1 MTTQQWRK
9 VSPAA
14 LAAIGLAALCG
25 APGTSTVA
33 GQAKPAPFAFTDAQA
48 NHGGQVYQAGC
59 EGCHGAGLTG
69 GPGGPALSTPVFR
82 SKWRTGTTDALF
94 TYLREKMPPQAP
106 GSLIDQ
112 DYVDV
117 LAYLARANGAKPSG
131 TSAQPSGLAAT
142 SLADNWP
149 AERRQGPPLPQLFI
163 EDPTAQAALKARA
176 ERMRKLT
183 PVTDEMLRNPP
194 KGEWLH
200 WRRTYDAQGFSD
212 LDQITREN
220 VGRLGV
226 AWSWSL
232 APGVNEITPLVHEG
246 VLFAASA
253 GTLEALDAATG
264 DALWK
269 YARPG
274 AGAPAA
280 TPGFNTPFVRNL
292 GIYGEMVFLAGSRNV
307 TAINMRDGK
316 MVWDRQFADTTANI
330 SFTAGP
336 LVARGKLFQGMSNCN
351 VGFPGGCFLLAIDAA
366 TGREVW
372 RFNTIARPGALGGD
386 TWNGV
391 PLEQRTGGAIWT
403 APSYDPDLDLVYS
416 GVGQTYK
423 AEVLLQ
429 GEPGKPGYNDGL
441 FTNSTLALRP
451 ETGELVW
458 HYQHMGREVW
468 DLDWVFERTLA
479 TLNVNGKPRK
489 TVTTAGKMALFDT
502 LDAAT
507 GQYLFSYDSGIQNLV
522 VGIDPKTGAKQIA
535 VELEPRPNVI
545 RTVCPSASGG
555 GRNWPATSFNPKTG
569 ILFVPSNETCMPFM
583 YSPTPGAVMDIAVFA
598 TPKEGGDGMV
608 GRVQAVDLATRKT
621 LWTRRERAPHSSAV
635 LATAGGVVFEGSRD
649 RWFRAL
655 DDRTGKVL
663 WQVRLNAPPSS
674 YPISYSVNGVQ
685 YVAVTAGGGR
695 TYDVNGGA
703 LTPEVLAPASGTTL
717 WVFRLPPSSGTA
729 R

>member
-1 MTTQQWRK
+1 MHVARTWWRRGAGA
-9 VSPAA
+9 VA
-14 LAAIGLAALCG
+14 LGCLAALTAVSG
-25 APGTSTVA
+25 QVKPG
-33 GQAKPAPFAFTDAQA
+33 PFTFTDAQA
-48 NHGGQVYQAGC
+48 DHGAQVYRASC
-59 EGCHGAGLTG
+59 EGCHGGGLTG

-82 SKWRTGTTDALF
+82 GKWRTQPGTALF
-94 TYLREKMPPQAP
+94 SFLREKMPPQAP
-106 GSLIDQ
+106 GSLSDQ

-117 LAYLARANGAKPSG
+117 LSYLVRANGAKAAGPP
-131 TSAQPSGLAAT
+131 AQPAGLAAV

-149 AERRQGPPLPQLFI
+149 AERRQGPPLPQLFV
-163 EDPTAQAALKARA
+163 EDATAQAALKARA
-176 ERMRKLT
+176 TRMRALT
-183 PVTDEMLRNPP
+183 PVTDAMLRNPP

-212 LDQITREN
+212 LDQISREN
-220 VGRLGV
+220 VSRLGV

-232 APGVNEITPLVHEG
+232 APGVNEITPLMHDG

-253 GTLEALDAATG
+253 GTLEALDAASG
-264 DALWK
+264 EPLWR

-274 AGAPAA
+274 AAPGA
-280 TPGFNTPFVRNL
+280 TPGFGTPFVRNL
-292 GIYGEMVFLAGSRNV
+292 GIYGDMVFLAGNRNV

-316 MVWDRQFADTTANI
+316 MVWDRPFADEKSNI

-336 LVARGKLFQGMSNCN
+336 LVAQGKLFQGMSNCN
-351 VGFPGGCFLLAIDAA
+351 VGYPGGCFLLAIDAA

-372 RFNTIARPGALGGD
+372 RFNTIARPGQTGGD
-386 TWNGV
+386 TWNGA
-391 PLEQRTGGAIWT
+391 PAEKRTGGAIWT
-403 APSYDPDLDLVYS
+403 APSYDPDLNLIYS

-423 AEVLLQ
+423 AEVLLE
-429 GEPGKPGYNDGL
+429 GTPGKPGYNDAL

-451 ETGELVW
+451 DTGELVW

-479 TLNVNGKPRK
+479 TVTVDGKPRR

-507 GQYLFSYDSGIQNLV
+507 GKYLFSYDSGIQNLV
-522 VGIDPKTGAKQIA
+522 VAIDAQTGAKRIST
-535 VELEPRPNVI
+535 ELEPKANVI

-555 GRNWPATSFNPKTG
+555 GRNWPATSFNPKSG
-569 ILFVPSNETCMPFM
+569 VLFVPSNETCMPYM

-621 LWTRRERAPHSSAV
+621 LWTRRDRAPHSSAV
-635 LATAGGVVFEGSRD
+635 LATAGGLVFEGSRD

-674 YPISYSVNGVQ
+674 YPITYSVNGVQ

-703 LTPEVLAPASGTTL
+703 LTPEILAPASGTTL
-717 WVFRLPPSSGTA
+717 WVFRLPATGAAT

>member
-1 MTTQQWRK
+1 MRIMQRRWRTLG
-9 VSPAA
+9 AA
-14 LAAIGLAALCG
+14 VLAASGLAATFTAVSG
-25 APGTSTVA
+25 QVKPG
-33 GQAKPAPFAFTDAQA
+33 PFTFTDAQA
-48 NHGGQVYQAGC
+48 TRGARLYEASCQ
-59 EGCHGAGLTG
+59 GCHGAGLTG

-82 SKWRTGTTDALF
+82 GRWRTQPGDALF
-94 TYLREKMPPQAP
+94 TFMREKMPPQAP
-106 GSLIDQ
+106 GSLSDQ

-117 LAYLARANGAKPSG
+117 MAYLVRANGVKATGPA
-131 TSAQPSGLAAT
+131 AQPAALAAM

-163 EDPTAQAALKARA
+163 EDASAQAALRARA

-183 PVTDEMLRNPP
+183 PVTDGMLRNPP
-194 KGEWLH
+194 RGEWLH

-212 LDQITREN
+212 LDQVNRDN

-232 APGVNEITPLVHEG
+232 TPGVNEITPLVHDG

-264 DALWK
+264 DPLWR

-274 AGAPAA
+274 TAAPGA
-280 TPGFNTPFVRNL
+280 TPGFSTPFVRNL
-292 GIYGEMVFLAGSRNV
+292 GIYGEMIYLAGGRNV
-307 TAINMRDGK
+307 TAVNMRDGK
-316 MVWDRQFADTTANI
+316 MVWDRAFAEPTDNI
-330 SFTAGP
+330 SFTGGP
-336 LVARGKLFQGMSNCN
+336 LVAQGKLFQGMSNCN
-351 VGFPGGCFLLAIDAA
+351 VGYPGGCFLLAIDAG
-366 TGREVW
+366 TGREIW
-372 RFNTIARPGALGGD
+372 RFNTIARPGQPGGD
-386 TWNGV
+386 TWNGA
-391 PLEQRTGGAIWT
+391 PAEKRTGGAIWT
-403 APSYDPDLDLVYS
+403 APSYDPELNLIYS

-423 AEVLLQ
+423 AEVLLE
-429 GEPGKPGYNDGL
+429 GTPGKAGYNDGL

-479 TLNVNGKPRK
+479 TVTVDGKPRK

-507 GQYLFSYDSGIQNLV
+507 GKYLFSYDSGIQNLV
-522 VGIDPKTGAKQIA
+522 VAIDPQTGAKRIST
-535 VELEPRPNVI
+535 ELEPRANVI

-555 GRNWPATSFNPKTG
+555 GRNWPATSFNPRTG
-569 ILFVPSNETCMPFM
+569 VLFVPSNETCMPFM

-635 LATAGGVVFEGSRD
+635 LATAGGVVFEGGRD

-674 YPISYSVNGVQ
+674 YPITYSVNGVQ

-703 LTPEVLAPASGTTL
+703 LTPEIGAPASGTTL
-717 WVFRLPPSSGTA
+717 WVFRLPPETGAA
-729 R
+729 RRN

>member
-1 MTTQQWRK
+1 MGATRRRK
-9 VSPAA
+9 IGAGA
-14 LAAIGLAALCG
+14 LAAIGLVAAVVATSG
-25 APGTSTVA
+25 QGRPG
-33 GQAKPAPFAFTDAQA
+33 PFTFTEAQA
-48 NHGGQVYQAGC
+48 GRGVQLYRSTCQ
-59 EGCHGAGLTG
+59 GCHGADLTG
-69 GPGGPALSTPVFR
+69 GPGGPALITPAFR
-82 SKWRTGTTDALF
+82 GRWRAQPGDGLF
-94 TYLREKMPPQAP
+94 RYMRERMPPQAP
-106 GSLIDQ
+106 GSLSDQ

-117 LAYLARANGAKPSG
+117 MAYLVQANGVKPAG
-131 TSAQPSGLAAT
+131 PAAQPSALAAM
-142 SLADNWP
+142 SLADHWP
-149 AERRQGPPLPQLFI
+149 AERRQGIPLPQLFI
-163 EDPTAQAALKARA
+163 EDATAQAALKARA
-176 ERMRKLT
+176 ERMRALR

-194 KGEWLH
+194 RGEWLH

-212 LDQITREN
+212 LDQINREN

-232 APGVNEITPLVHEG
+232 APGVNEITPLMHDG

-264 DALWK
+264 DPIWK

-274 AGAPAA
+274 AGAPGAS
-280 TPGFNTPFVRNL
+280 PGFSTPFVRNL
-292 GIYGEMVFLAGSRNV
+292 GIYGEMVYLAGSRNV
-307 TAINMRDGK
+307 TAINMRDGT
-316 MVWDRQFADTTANI
+316 MVWDRAFADAKDNI

-336 LVARGKLFQGMSNCN
+336 LVAKGKLFQGMSNCN
-351 VGFPGGCFLLAIDAA
+351 VGYAGGCFLLALDAA

-372 RFNTIARPGALGGD
+372 RFNTLARPGEPGGD
-386 TWNGV
+386 TWNGA
-391 PLEQRTGGAIWT
+391 PLEKRTGGAIWT
-403 APSYDPDLDLVYS
+403 APSYDPELNLVYS

-423 AEVLLQ
+423 AEVLLE
-429 GEPGKPGYNDGL
+429 GAPGKPGYNDGL

-479 TLNVNGKPRK
+479 TLTVGGKPRR

-522 VGIDPKTGAKQIA
+522 VAIDPKTGAKRISA
-535 VELEPRPNVI
+535 ELEPKANEI
-545 RTVCPSASGG
+545 RTICPSASGG

-569 ILFVPSNETCMPFM
+569 VLFVPSNETCMPFM
-583 YSPTPGAVMDIAVFA
+583 YSPTPGAAIDIAVFA

-621 LWTRRERAPHSSAV
+621 LWTNRERAPHSSAV
-635 LATAGGVVFEGSRD
+635 LATAGGLVFEGSRD

-685 YVAVTAGGGR
+685 YIAVTAGGGR

-703 LTPEVLAPASGTTL
+703 LTPEIGAPASGTTL
-717 WVFRLPPSSGTA
+717 WVFRLPAAGSA
-729 R
+729 RP